1 MNKRYLLFFLLF
13 MICLFSFNAV
23 SATSDMASD
32 SGMLGAD
39 ISDLDLEESD
49 ADLGGFDLNSFEAEA
64 SGDNNLKE
72 SSMDSSSNLAFDD

>member
-1 MNKRYLLFFLLF
+1 MNKKYLLFFLLF

-39 ISDLDLEESD
+39 LSDLDLEESD
-49 ADLGGFDLNSFEAEA
+49 ADLGGFD
-64 SGDNNLKE
+64 
-72 SSMDSSSNLAFDD
+72 